1 VAPSEG
7 SSWPESVQQIT
18 GRVGLSAN
26 AKRKMLGENA
36 LRLCPRLKG

>member
-1 VAPSEG
+1 
-7 SSWPESVQQIT
+7 VQQVT
-18 GRVGLSAN
+18 ERAGLSAS